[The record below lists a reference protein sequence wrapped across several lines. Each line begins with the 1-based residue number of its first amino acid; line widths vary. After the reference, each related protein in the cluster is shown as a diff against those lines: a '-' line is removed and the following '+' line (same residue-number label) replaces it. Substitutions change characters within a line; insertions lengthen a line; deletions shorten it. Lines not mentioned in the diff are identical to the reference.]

1 MNWESIYLKI
11 YQKANPYK
19 TVICL
24 GNTFLTYLYYGI
36 YPLLLLYVF
45 FYHAQDLLKMICI
58 PGASFCIVSYARKKI
73 GRKRPYEV
81 FHSIP
86 MISKDTKNN
95 AMPSRHIFSAFV
107 ITMAVLYY
115 NVLIGRVLFFLAII
129 ESVIRVIGGVHFVSD
144 VVVGAMLGILSGIL
158 LFLI

>member
-1 MNWESIYLKI
+1 MQEKKLEESAHMK
-11 YQKANPYK
+11 
-19 TVICL
+19 
-24 GNTFLTYLYYGI
+24 
-36 YPLLLLYVF
+36 F
-45 FYHAQDLLKMICI
+45 F
-58 PGASFCIVSYARKKI
+58 
-73 GRKRPYEV
+73 
-81 FHSIP
+81 
-86 MISKDTKNN
+86 ISKYTKNN

-129 ESVIRVIGGVHFVSD
+129 EGVIRVIGGVHFVSD